1 MNFNLIKFF
10 ILNLKEFSSVGKNV
24 DPNVFYHVQRPLL
37 AGFYPNEIILEGT
50 EEIKVP
56 SNWIFIPK
64 GPSAGQSTIFLLLDS
79 FLGIDHGKVAK
90 EFQEEMIHYM
100 PYRHKHMVLKFK
112 EKMNRSVRQFIIGE
126 IILCLSTYN
135 IR

>member
-1 MNFNLIKFF
+1 M
-10 ILNLKEFSSVGKNV
+10 
-24 DPNVFYHVQRPLL
+24 L

-56 SNWIFIPK
+56 SNWISIPK

-90 EFQEEMIHYM
+90 EFQEEMIYYM
-100 PYRHKHMVLKFK
+100 PRRHKHMVWKFK
-112 EKMNRSVRQFIIGE
+112 EKMNISVRRFILGE
-126 IILCLSTYN
+126 DFFGTECL
-135 IR
+135 